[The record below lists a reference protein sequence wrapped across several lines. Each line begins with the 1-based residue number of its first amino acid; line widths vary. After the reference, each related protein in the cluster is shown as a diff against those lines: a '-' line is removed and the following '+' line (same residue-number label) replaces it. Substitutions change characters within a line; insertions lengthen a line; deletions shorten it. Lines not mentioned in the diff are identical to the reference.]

1 MSILHYQPTPDFRD
15 TGRNVRQYVNQ
26 HMDIFWDIFKPL
38 MPYIAICIFL
48 DLVITEHF
56 MGIDPET
63 GEPYNF
69 VLFSIIAN
77 YFLAC
82 LIISW
87 HRVIIHGPDSY
98 TPMNPFKPSR
108 GEIGFIAMAI
118 GLTIAAIAAGGL
130 VGAISALIS
139 PALLG
144 LAIPVLVIFIIFIA
158 CRLSFYFPAKATGN
172 DMTLKQAFALSEGY
186 VLRLIFTPIFAAW
199 KVMLLMLAYLLI
211 GFAVLVIL
219 SMANG
224 SLPFILGMTT
234 EGSLI
239 EFGEATAI
247 VQFLFTAPIN
257 LYFSPLLAIIGV
269 TVLSNFY
276 QYALQN
282 PRKDDNDEHYI

>member
-1 MSILHYQPTPDFRD
+1 MSILHYQPTPNFKD
-15 TGRNVRQYVNQ
+15 TGRNVRHYVNE
-26 HMDIFWDIFKPL
+26 HMDAFWDIFKPL

-56 MGIDPET
+56 MGINPKT

-98 TPMNPFKPSR
+98 TAMNPFKPSR

-118 GLTIAAIAAGGL
+118 GLTIATFVISAII
-130 VGAISALIS
+130 GAISALIS
-139 PALLG
+139 PALIG
-144 LAIPVLVIFIIFIA
+144 LAIPVLVIFIIFMA
-158 CRLSFYFPAKATGN
+158 CRLSFYFPAKAIGN
-172 DMTLKQAFALSEGY
+172 DLTLKQAFALSEGY
-186 VLRLIFTPIFAAW
+186 VLRLIFAPIFAMW
-199 KVMLLMLAYLLI
+199 KVMLMTIAYVFVGFLVLL
-211 GFAVLVIL
+211 L
-219 SMANG
+219 
-224 SLPFILGMTT
+224 LGMIA
-234 EGSLI
+234 GSLI
-239 EFGEATAI
+239 QSGAGAVV
-247 VQFLFTAPIN
+247 VQFLFAAPIH
-257 LYFSPLLAIIGV
+257 LYFSPLLTVFGV

-282 PRKDDNDEHYI
+282 PRKNDDNEHYI